1 VTSAVYLNLSQVY
14 TEILERKLNS
24 IAKRYGVLNFG
35 VNGYDTLQEVEV
47 LKTKALKFNP
57 DMIIVGYV
65 LNDPFPSDA
74 IIGFFNR
81 IDDRKQSACK
91 IPLIS
96 LRMPCALA
104 DFINNLKTIKFAH
117 EKWLNIKAKFEDD
130 FYTALY
136 SKNSTWQSLSD
147 SFKEIDSAA
156 KKKNIKVVVV
166 IFPIL
171 KNLQDYKWAE
181 IHSRVAQRAEKNGF
195 YVIDILDEYKKYKD
209 EELKIQDTDIYHPNR
224 LGHEIAADAIYKRLL
239 NIINVSSS

>member
-1 VTSAVYLNLSQVY
+1 M
-14 TEILERKLNS
+14 
-24 IAKRYGVLNFG
+24 
-35 VNGYDTLQEVEV
+35 
-47 LKTKALKFNP
+47 LKAKALKFNP
-57 DMIIVGYV
+57 DIIILAYV

-81 IDDRKQSACK
+81 IDDRKQSTCK

-104 DFINNLKTIKFAH
+104 DFINNLKTI
-117 EKWLNIKAKFEDD
+117 
-130 FYTALY
+130 
-136 SKNSTWQSLSD
+136 
-147 SFKEIDSAA
+147 
-156 KKKNIKVVVV
+156 
-166 IFPIL
+166 
-171 KNLQDYKWAE
+171 